1 MKPDDSGPWWQI
13 FGAAFGGTAQ
23 VGFLPD
29 FVKDS
34 AVEGI
39 GFTFKF
45 DKLRFFSI
53 TNVLREFVLYNSG
66 STFPDLCASFK
77 IVPGRK
83 VIDVDVQTGLRIPR
97 DVVIVGDVVQST

>member
-53 TNVLREFVLYNSG
+53 TNVLREFALPNPASL
-66 STFPDLCASFK
+66 FPDSF
-77 IVPGRK
+77 
-83 VIDVDVQTGLRIPR
+83 
-97 DVVIVGDVVQST
+97 